1 MGLSDFLY
9 FWRNFGAEMYAQ
21 KAGLKGYASFD
32 HNAKK
37 LVADGLISQEHSS
50 LFQLFSKTAM
60 QSAFPCIG
68 AQKVMRDYR
77 VAFCLSPGA
86 FNTSIGAEF
95 ALEYVYR
102 WSREADYASL
112 KNAVN
117 PTVFA
122 TCVIVFP
129 GMDFRDENDAEK
141 QLWSFL
147 GKMYEYDKKIHP
159 WSSESSSFVYDNRF
173 SMSLGGYAHFI
184 LFHYSSAVT
193 PSRRFQNPMMIFNPH
208 FIFETMR
215 SAEIF
220 SDWRTVIREREKSIQ
235 NGWRNPKLADFG
247 SKGGFEAPQYAL
259 TLNPVFDIGVCPFTG
274 RPRPADMPIYDMK
287 GNPF

>member
-1 MGLSDFLY
+1 M
-9 FWRNFGAEMYAQ
+9 Q
-21 KAGLKGYASFD
+21 KIDLKGYASFD
-32 HNAKK
+32 HNTKQ
-37 LVADGLISQEHSS
+37 LVADNSISQEHLA
-50 LFQLFSKTAM
+50 LFQSFSKTAM

-77 VAFCLSPGA
+77 VAFCLSPGE
-86 FNTSIGAEF
+86 FNTNIGAEF
-95 ALEYVYR
+95 ASEYIYR
-102 WSREADYASL
+102 WSTEANYALL
-112 KNAVN
+112 KKAVN

-129 GMDFRDENDAEK
+129 QMDFRSENDSEK

-147 GKMYEYDKKIHP
+147 GKMHEYDKKLYS
-159 WSSESSSFVYDNRF
+159 WSPESSDFVYDNKF

-184 LFHYSSAVT
+184 LFHSSCAIT
-193 PSRRFQNPMMIFNPH
+193 PSRQFQNPMMIFNPH

-220 SDWRTVIREREKSIQ
+220 SDWRTVIREREKSVQ

-247 SKGGFEAPQYAL
+247 SRGGFEAPQYAL
-259 TLNPVFDIGVCPFTG
+259 TLNPVFDIGPCPFTG
-274 RPRPADMPIYDMK
+274 RPRPADFPIYDMR
-287 GNPF
+287 GQPFAKI